1 MYCNEVKE
9 GYFLLDEFEK
19 YVADNELFTHD
30 DKILLTVSGGVDSMV
45 LMSLTSAA
53 GYNFGVAHCN
63 FQLRG
68 KESEE
73 DELLVEHE
81 AQRLGVEFFNKRFDT
96 IGEMER
102 TGESMEM
109 AARRLRYAWFR
120 ELCDEHGYT
129 VIAIAHHIND
139 SIETFFINM
148 LRGTGLR
155 GLTGITNHVGRIV
168 RPLMFTNRKEIHDYA
183 VAHRIPFREDS
194 SNRSTKYLR
203 NKVRIGLVPML
214 KEITPQFTTIMRRN
228 ISRLSQAQDFISA
241 SMNIIKQN
249 VIEHQGDIHTIMVG
263 NINESLPRN
272 FVVYEILSSEYGFK
286 GDVVD
291 ALLHAI
297 DSGSTGRRFYSR
309 EWVAVVD
316 RGNIVVSPIA
326 SDDNCEVVVERNT
339 LRSYVGGSVLYY
351 QYLDI
356 DYIDS
361 LNQGEHIALIDA
373 DKLKFPLR
381 LRRWQ
386 EGDWFVPFGMSGRK
400 KLSDYLIDKKVSL
413 AQKNRQFVL
422 LSGDDI
428 VWVVGRRLDDRYCV
442 TKHTERVLRIVQD
455 NI

>member
-1 MYCNEVKE
+1 M
-9 GYFLLDEFEK
+9 FLLDEFEK

-45 LMSLTSAA
+45 LMSLTAAA
-53 GYNFGVAHCN
+53 GYRFGVAHCN

-68 KESEE
+68 KESDE

-81 AQRLGVEFFNKRFDT
+81 AKRLGVEFFNKRFDT
-96 IGEMER
+96 TAEMER

-155 GLTGITNHVGRIV
+155 GLTGINNHVGRIV

-203 NKVRIGLVPML
+203 NKVRIGLIPML

-228 ISRLSQAQDFISA
+228 VSRLSQAQDFISSA
-241 SMNIIKQN
+241 MSIIKRDI
-249 VIEHQGDIHTIMVG
+249 IEQEGDIRTIRVQS
-263 NINESLPRN
+263 INPSLPRN
-272 FVVYEILSSEYGFK
+272 FVIYEILSEEYGFK

-291 ALLHAI
+291 ALCHAL
-297 DSGSTGRRFYSR
+297 DNGSTGRRFYAR

-316 RGNIVVSPIA
+316 RGDIVVSPIA
-326 SDDNCEVVVERNT
+326 EDDDCEVVVERRT

-351 QYLDI
+351 QYCDI
-356 DYIDS
+356 DFIDT
-361 LNQGEHIALIDA
+361 LDQGENVALIDA

-381 LRRWQ
+381 LRRWR
-386 EGDWFVPFGMSGRK
+386 EGDWFQPLGMSGRK
-400 KLSDYLIDKKVSL
+400 KISDYLIDKKVSM
-413 AQKNRQFVL
+413 AQKSRQFVL

-428 VWVVGRRLDDRYCV
+428 VWVVGRRLDDRFAV
-442 TKHTERVLRIVQD
+442 TKRTERVLRIVRD

>member
-1 MYCNEVKE
+1 MKE
-9 GYFLLDEFEK
+9 GLFLLDEFEK
-19 YVADNELFTHD
+19 YVAENELFTHD
-30 DKILLTVSGGVDSMV
+30 DKVLLTVSGGVDSMV
-45 LMSLTSAA
+45 LMSLTAAA

-68 KESEE
+68 KESDE
-73 DELLVEHE
+73 DEVLVERE
-81 AQRLGVEFFNKRFDT
+81 AKRLGVEFFNKRFDT
-96 IGEMER
+96 TAEMER

-109 AARRLRYAWFR
+109 AARRLRYQWFR

-168 RPLMFTNRKEIHDYA
+168 RPLMFTNRKDIHDYA

-203 NKVRIGLVPML
+203 NKVRIGLIPLL

-228 ISRLSQAQDFISA
+228 VSRLSQAQDFITSA
-241 SMNIIKQN
+241 MNIIKRD
-249 VIEHQGDIHTIMVG
+249 VIEHSGDIHTIKVS
-263 NINESLPRN
+263 NINSSLPRN
-272 FVVYEILSSEYGFK
+272 FVIYEILSSEYGFK

-291 ALLHAI
+291 ALCHAL
-297 DSGSTGRRFYSR
+297 DNNSTGRRFYSR

-316 RGNIVVSPIA
+316 RGDIVVSTILDT
-326 SDDNCEVVVERNT
+326 DDCEVGVERNT

-351 QYLDI
+351 QYCDI
-356 DYIDS
+356 DFVDT
-361 LNQGEHIALIDA
+361 LDLGENVALIDA
-373 DKLKFPLR
+373 DKLRYPLR
-381 LRRWQ
+381 LRRWHD
-386 EGDWFVPFGMSGRK
+386 GDWFQPLGMSGRK
-400 KLSDYLIDKKVSL
+400 KISDYLIDKKVSM
-413 AQKNRQFVL
+413 AEKNRQFVL

-428 VWVVGRRLDDRYCV
+428 VWVVGRRLDDRFAI
-442 TKHTERVLRIVQD
+442 TKRTERVLKIVRD

>member
-1 MYCNEVKE
+1 
-9 GYFLLDEFEK
+9 
-19 YVADNELFTHD
+19 
-30 DKILLTVSGGVDSMV
+30 MV
-45 LMSLTSAA
+45 LMSLTAAA
-53 GYNFGVAHCN
+53 GYRFGVAHCN

-68 KESEE
+68 KESDE

-81 AQRLGVEFFNKRFDT
+81 ATRLGVEFFNKRFDT
-96 IGEMER
+96 TAEMER

-155 GLTGITNHVGRIV
+155 GLTGINNHVGRIV

-203 NKVRIGLVPML
+203 NKVRIGLIPML

-228 ISRLSQAQDFISA
+228 VSRLSQAQDFISSA
-241 SMNIIKQN
+241 MSIIKRD
-249 VIEHQGDIHTIMVG
+249 VIEQDGDIRTIKVQS
-263 NINESLPRN
+263 INPSLPRN
-272 FVVYEILSSEYGFK
+272 FVIYEILSEEYGFK

-291 ALLHAI
+291 ALCHAL
-297 DSGSTGRRFYSR
+297 DNNSTGRRFYAR

-316 RGNIVVSPIA
+316 RGDIVVSPIA
-326 SDDNCEVVVERNT
+326 EDDDCEVVVERRT

-351 QYLDI
+351 QYCDI
-356 DYIDS
+356 DFIDT
-361 LNQGEHIALIDA
+361 LDQGENVALIDA
-373 DKLKFPLR
+373 DKLQYPLR
-381 LRRWQ
+381 LRRWR
-386 EGDWFVPFGMSGRK
+386 EGDWFQPFGMSGRK
-400 KLSDYLIDKKVSL
+400 KISDYLIDKKVSM
-413 AQKNRQFVL
+413 AQKSRQFVL

-428 VWVVGRRLDDRYCV
+428 VWVVGRRLDDRFAV
-442 TKHTERVLRIVQD
+442 TKRTERVLRIVRD

>member
-1 MYCNEVKE
+1 M
-9 GYFLLDEFEK
+9 FLLDEFEK

-45 LMSLTSAA
+45 LMSLTAAA
-53 GYNFGVAHCN
+53 GYRFGVAHCN

-68 KESEE
+68 KESDE

-81 AQRLGVEFFNKRFDT
+81 AKRLGVEFFNKRFDT
-96 IGEMER
+96 TAEMER

-120 ELCDEHGYT
+120 ELCDEHDYT

-155 GLTGITNHVGRIV
+155 GLTGINNHVGRIV

-203 NKVRIGLVPML
+203 NKVRIGLIPML

-228 ISRLSQAQDFISA
+228 VSRLSQAQDFISSA
-241 SMNIIKQN
+241 MSIIKCDI
-249 VIEHQGDIHTIMVG
+249 IEQEGDIRTIKVPS
-263 NINESLPRN
+263 INSSLPRN
-272 FVVYEILSSEYGFK
+272 FVIYEILSEEYGFK

-291 ALLHAI
+291 ALCHAL
-297 DSGSTGRRFYSR
+297 DSGSTGRRFYAR

-326 SDDNCEVVVERNT
+326 ENDDCEVMVERRT

-351 QYLDI
+351 QYCDI
-356 DYIDS
+356 DFIDT
-361 LNQGEHIALIDA
+361 LDQGENVALIDA

-381 LRRWQ
+381 LRRWR
-386 EGDWFVPFGMSGRK
+386 EGDWFQPLGMSGRK
-400 KLSDYLIDKKVSL
+400 KISDYLIDKKVSM
-413 AQKNRQFVL
+413 AQKSRQFVL

-428 VWVVGRRLDDRYCV
+428 VWVVGRRLDDRFAV
-442 TKHTERVLRIVQD
+442 AKRTERVLRIVRD

>member
-1 MYCNEVKE
+1 MKE
-9 GYFLLDEFEK
+9 GLFLLDEFEK
-19 YVADNELFTHD
+19 YVAENELFTHD
-30 DKILLTVSGGVDSMV
+30 DKVLLTVSGGVDSMV
-45 LMSLTSAA
+45 LMSLTAAA

-68 KESEE
+68 KESDE
-73 DELLVEHE
+73 DEVLVERE
-81 AQRLGVEFFNKRFDT
+81 AKRLGVEFFNKRFDT
-96 IGEMER
+96 TAEMER

-109 AARRLRYAWFR
+109 AARRLRYQWFR

-168 RPLMFTNRKEIHDYA
+168 RPLMFTNRKDIHDYA

-203 NKVRIGLVPML
+203 NKVRIGLIPL
-214 KEITPQFTTIMRRN
+214 LREITPQFTTIMRRN
-228 ISRLSQAQDFISA
+228 VSRLSQAQDFITSA
-241 SMNIIKQN
+241 MNIIKRD
-249 VIEHQGDIHTIMVG
+249 VIEHSGDIHTIKVS
-263 NINESLPRN
+263 NINSSLPRN
-272 FVVYEILSSEYGFK
+272 FVIYEILSSEYGFK

-291 ALLHAI
+291 ALCHAL
-297 DSGSTGRRFYSR
+297 DNNSTGRRFYSR

-316 RGNIVVSPIA
+316 RGNIVVSTILDT
-326 SDDNCEVVVERNT
+326 DDCEVGVERNT

-351 QYLDI
+351 QYCDI
-356 DYIDS
+356 DFVDT
-361 LNQGEHIALIDA
+361 LDLGENVALIDA
-373 DKLKFPLR
+373 DKLRYPLR
-381 LRRWQ
+381 LRRWHD
-386 EGDWFVPFGMSGRK
+386 GDWFQPLGMSGRK
-400 KLSDYLIDKKVSL
+400 KISDYLIDKKVSM
-413 AQKNRQFVL
+413 AEKNRQFVL

-428 VWVVGRRLDDRYCV
+428 VWVVGRRLDDRFAI
-442 TKHTERVLRIVQD
+442 TKRTERVLKIVRD

>member
-1 MYCNEVKE
+1 ML
-9 GYFLLDEFEK
+9 LLDGFEK
-19 YVADNELFTHD
+19 YIEENELFTHD

-45 LMSLTSAA
+45 MMALTAAA
-53 GYNFGVAHCN
+53 GYKFGVAHCN

-68 KESEE
+68 KESDE

-81 AQRLGVEFFNKRFDT
+81 AKRLGVEFYNKRFDT
-96 IGEMER
+96 VGEMER

-120 ELCDEHGYT
+120 ELCDEHGYNA
-129 VIAIAHHIND
+129 IAIAHHSND

-155 GLTGITNHVGRIV
+155 GLTGITTQVGRLV
-168 RPLMFTNRKEIHDYA
+168 RPMMFATRKDIHDYA

-214 KEITPQFTTIMRRN
+214 KEINPQFTTIMRRN
-228 ISRLSQAQDFISA
+228 IARLSQAQDFINSA
-241 SMNIIKQN
+241 MDIVKGESL
-249 VIEHQGDIHTIMVG
+249 EHNGDIHTLRVG
-263 NINESLPRN
+263 KIRPTLPRN
-272 FVVYEILSSEYGFK
+272 YVIYEILNSEYGFK

-291 ALLHAI
+291 ALCHAL
-297 DSGSTGRRFYSR
+297 DTDATGRRFYSR

-316 RGNIVVSPIA
+316 RGDVVIAKITDEDSCETIVEKGVA
-326 SDDNCEVVVERNT
+326 
-339 LRSYVGGSVLYY
+339 RSYIGGSVLYY
-351 QYLDI
+351 EYCNIDFIDTLD
-356 DYIDS
+356 
-361 LNQGEHIALIDA
+361 QGDNVALLDA

-381 LRRWQ
+381 VRRWQ

-400 KLSDYLIDKKVSL
+400 KLSDYLIDKKVSM
-413 AQKNRQFVL
+413 AEKSRQFVL

-428 VWVVGRRLDDRYCV
+428 VWVVGRRLDDRYAITRKTENVLKV
-442 TKHTERVLRIVQD
+442 TRYTL
-455 NI
+455 

>member
-1 MYCNEVKE
+1 
-9 GYFLLDEFEK
+9 
-19 YVADNELFTHD
+19 
-30 DKILLTVSGGVDSMV
+30 MV
-45 LMSLTSAA
+45 LMSLTAAA
-53 GYNFGVAHCN
+53 GYRFGVAHCN

-68 KESEE
+68 KESDE

-81 AQRLGVEFFNKRFDT
+81 ATRLGVEFFNKRFDT
-96 IGEMER
+96 TAEMER

-155 GLTGITNHVGRIV
+155 GLTGINNHVGRIV

-203 NKVRIGLVPML
+203 NKVRIGLIPML

-228 ISRLSQAQDFISA
+228 VSRLSQAQDFISSA
-241 SMNIIKQN
+241 MSIIKRD
-249 VIEHQGDIHTIMVG
+249 VIEQDGDIRTIKVQS
-263 NINESLPRN
+263 INPSLPRN
-272 FVVYEILSSEYGFK
+272 FVIYEILSEEYGFK

-291 ALLHAI
+291 ALCHAL
-297 DSGSTGRRFYSR
+297 DNNSTGRRFYAR

-316 RGNIVVSPIA
+316 RGDIVVSPIA
-326 SDDNCEVVVERNT
+326 EDDDCEVVVERRT

-351 QYLDI
+351 QYCDI
-356 DYIDS
+356 DFIDT
-361 LNQGEHIALIDA
+361 LDQGENVALIDA
-373 DKLKFPLR
+373 DKLQYPLR
-381 LRRWQ
+381 LRRWC
-386 EGDWFVPFGMSGRK
+386 EGDWFQPFGMSGRK
-400 KLSDYLIDKKVSL
+400 KISDYLIDKKVSM
-413 AQKNRQFVL
+413 AQKSRQFVL

-428 VWVVGRRLDDRYCV
+428 VWVVGRRLDDRFAV
-442 TKHTERVLRIVQD
+442 TKRTERVLRIVRD

>member
-1 MYCNEVKE
+1 MKE
-9 GYFLLDEFEK
+9 GLFLLDEFEK
-19 YVADNELFTHD
+19 YVAENELFTHD
-30 DKILLTVSGGVDSMV
+30 DKVLLTVSGGVDSMV
-45 LMSLTSAA
+45 LMSLTAAA

-68 KESEE
+68 KESDE
-73 DELLVEHE
+73 DEVLVERE
-81 AQRLGVEFFNKRFDT
+81 AKRLGVEFFNKRFDT
-96 IGEMER
+96 TAEMER

-109 AARRLRYAWFR
+109 AARRLRYQWFR

-129 VIAIAHHIND
+129 VIAIAHHVND

-168 RPLMFTNRKEIHDYA
+168 RPLMFTNRKDIHDYA

-203 NKVRIGLVPML
+203 NKVRIGLIPML

-228 ISRLSQAQDFISA
+228 VSRLSQAQDFITSA
-241 SMNIIKQN
+241 MNIIKRD
-249 VIEHQGDIHTIMVG
+249 VIEHSGDIHTIKVS
-263 NINESLPRN
+263 NINSSLPRN
-272 FVVYEILSSEYGFK
+272 FVIYEILSSEYGFK

-291 ALLHAI
+291 ALCHAL
-297 DSGSTGRRFYSR
+297 DNNSTGRRFYSR

-316 RGNIVVSPIA
+316 RGNIVVSTILDT
-326 SDDNCEVVVERNT
+326 DDCEVGVERNT

-351 QYLDI
+351 QYCDI
-356 DYIDS
+356 DFVDT
-361 LNQGEHIALIDA
+361 LDLGENVALIDA
-373 DKLKFPLR
+373 DKLRYPLR
-381 LRRWQ
+381 LRRWHD
-386 EGDWFVPFGMSGRK
+386 GDWFQPLGMSGRK
-400 KLSDYLIDKKVSL
+400 KISDYLIDKKVSM
-413 AQKNRQFVL
+413 AEKNRQFVL

-428 VWVVGRRLDDRYCV
+428 VWVVGRRLDDRFAI
-442 TKHTERVLRIVQD
+442 TKRTERVLKIMRD